1 MIDQEII
8 DEIIKF
14 RDDRDWSQYHT
25 PKNLAISLSLE
36 ANELLELFQWVD
48 SNEAVQNSKTEIED
62 ELADVIIYSILMAD
76 RLDIDIEEIVASK
89 LKKNNLKYPVSK
101 SYGSNAKYTELES

>member
-8 DEIIKF
+8 DKIIKF
-14 RDDRDWSQYHT
+14 RDDRNWSQYHT

-48 SNEAVQNSKTEIED
+48 SNKAVENSKADIKD
-62 ELADVIIYSILMAD
+62 ELADIIIYSILMAD
-76 RLDIDIEEIVASK
+76 RMDLDIEEIVAKK
-89 LKKNNLKYPVSK
+89 LKKNNLKYPVNK
-101 SYGSNAKYTELES
+101 SYGSNAKYTEL

>member
-8 DEIIKF
+8 DKIIKF
-14 RDDRDWSQYHT
+14 RNDRNWSQYHT

-48 SNEAVQNSKTEIED
+48 SNEAIENSKAEIKD
-62 ELADVIIYSILMAD
+62 ELADIIIYSILMAD
-76 RLDIDIEEIVASK
+76 RMDLDIEEIVAKK
-89 LKKNNLKYPVSK
+89 LKKNNLKYPVNK
-101 SYGSNAKYTELES
+101 SYGSNAKYTEL

>member
-8 DEIIKF
+8 DKIIKF
-14 RDDRDWSQYHT
+14 RDDRNWSQYHT

-48 SNEAVQNSKTEIED
+48 SNEAIDNSKAEIKD
-62 ELADVIIYSILMAD
+62 ELADIIIYFILMAD
-76 RLDIDIEEIVASK
+76 RMNLDIEEIVAKK
-89 LKKNNLKYPVSK
+89 LKKNNLKYPVNK
-101 SYGSNAKYTELES
+101 SYGSNAKYTEL

>member
-1 MIDQEII
+1 N
-8 DEIIKF
+8 
-14 RDDRDWSQYHT
+14 WSQYHT

-48 SNEAVQNSKTEIED
+48 SKGAVQNSKTEIED

-76 RLDIDIEEIVASK
+76 RLDINIEEIVASK
-89 LKKNNLKYPVSK
+89 LKKNNLKYPVDK
-101 SYGSNAKYTELES
+101 SYGSNAKYTEL

>member
-8 DEIIKF
+8 DKIIKF
-14 RDDRDWSQYHT
+14 RDDRNWSQYHT

-48 SNEAVQNSKTEIED
+48 SNQAIENSKAEIKY
-62 ELADVIIYSILMAD
+62 ELADIIIYSILMAD
-76 RLDIDIEEIVASK
+76 RMDLDIEEIVAKK
-89 LKKNNLKYPVSK
+89 LKKNNLKYPVNK
-101 SYGSNAKYTELES
+101 SYGSNAKYTEL

>member
-8 DEIIKF
+8 DKIIKF
-14 RDDRDWSQYHT
+14 RDDRNWSQYHT

-48 SNEAVQNSKTEIED
+48 SNEAIDNSKAEIKD
-62 ELADVIIYSILMAD
+62 ELADIIIYSILMAD
-76 RLDIDIEEIVASK
+76 RMNLDIEEIVAKK
-89 LKKNNLKYPVSK
+89 LKKNNLKYPVDK
-101 SYGSNAKYTELES
+101 SYGSNAKYTEL

>member
-8 DEIIKF
+8 DKIIKF
-14 RDDRDWSQYHT
+14 RDDRNWSLCHT

-48 SNEAVQNSKTEIED
+48 SNEAIESSKAEIKD
-62 ELADVIIYSILMAD
+62 ELADIIIYSILMAD
-76 RLDIDIEEIVASK
+76 RMNLDIEEIVAKK
-89 LKKNNLKYPVSK
+89 LKKNNLKYPVDK
-101 SYGSNAKYTELES
+101 SYGSNAKYTEL

>member
-1 MIDQEII
+1 MIDQELI
-8 DEIIKF
+8 DKIIKF
-14 RDDRDWSQYHT
+14 RDDRNWSQYHT

-48 SNEAVQNSKTEIED
+48 SNQAVQNSKDEIED

-76 RLDIDIEEIVASK
+76 RLDIDIEEIVAKK
-89 LKKNNLKYPVSK
+89 LKKNNLKYPVNK
-101 SYGSNAKYTELES
+101 SYGSNAKYTEL

>member
-8 DEIIKF
+8 DKIIKF
-14 RDDRDWSQYHT
+14 RDDRNWSQYHT

-48 SNEAVQNSKTEIED
+48 SSEAVENSKAEIKD
-62 ELADVIIYSILMAD
+62 ELADIIIYSILMAD
-76 RLDIDIEEIVASK
+76 RMDLDIEEIVAKK
-89 LKKNNLKYPVSK
+89 LKKNNLKYPVNK
-101 SYGSNAKYTELES
+101 SYGSNAKYTEL

>member
-1 MIDQEII
+1 MINQEIV

-14 RDDRDWSQYHT
+14 RDDRIWSQYHT

-48 SNEAVQNSKTEIED
+48 NKESVLNSKAEIED

-76 RLDIDIEEIVASK
+76 RLDIEIEEIVASK
-89 LKKNNLKYPVSK
+89 LKKNILKYPINK
-101 SYGSNAKYTELES
+101 SYGSNAKYTELYL

>member
-1 MIDQEII
+1 MIDQELI
-8 DEIIKF
+8 DKIIKF

-48 SNEAVQNSKTEIED
+48 SNQAVQNSKDEIED

-76 RLDIDIEEIVASK
+76 RLDIDIEEIVAKK
-89 LKKNNLKYPVSK
+89 LKKNNLKYPVNK
-101 SYGSNAKYTELES
+101 SYGSNAKYTEL